1 MRAPHPS
8 RLYSFFYLSFC
19 GASLFALG
27 ACRTSGD
34 IATGRDDRYV
44 DPTNVQTIDTP
55 PSATAGMAPVPG
67 SPDQLQAELAVAR
80 GDLENVKY
88 ASAQEEAQLRA
99 RIAELEAANQRLIQ
113 ENSQL
118 HGGAP
123 AEPNAAASNAA
134 STGVM
139 SPVVTPAP
147 GSASTHQKPIEVH
160 GAMPEKSGAPL
171 LWELA
176 QSDLKAGRYE
186 KALSPLGELAKTYP
200 KDPLALYALLG
211 AGMAQYHLKQYSDAA
226 VTFNQVIDKFP
237 KKKETGIAWFGQGA
251 AFVALKQNDDAK
263 VLLQEVARRY
273 PNSTEASAAKR
284 MLKHKEKAPSDLF
297 AIFPSWDKKAK
308 R

>member
-1 MRAPHPS
+1 MRIS
-8 RLYSFFYLSFC
+8 RASLVLSSFC
-19 GASLFALG
+19 GASLFALN

-34 IATGRDDRYV
+34 IASGRDDRYV

-55 PSATAGMAPVPG
+55 PSAAPGAATAQT
-67 SPDQLQAELAVAR
+67 SPEQLQTELAVAR
-80 GDLENVKY
+80 GDLENAKY
-88 ASAQEEAQLRA
+88 ASTQEETQLRA
-99 RIAELEAANQRLIQ
+99 RIAELEGENQRLNQ
-113 ENSQL
+113 EL

-123 AEPNAAASNAA
+123 TDGSSTPNTAA

-147 GSASTHQKPIEVH
+147 GATSSSTRQKPIEVH

-176 QSDLKAGRYE
+176 QNDLKAGRYD
-186 KALSPLGELAKTYP
+186 KALSPLSELAKTYP

-211 AGMAQYHLKQYSDAA
+211 AGMAQYRLKQYSDAA

-251 AFVALKQNDDAK
+251 AFVALKQSDDAK
-263 VLLQEVARRY
+263 VLLEEVARRY
-273 PNSTEASAAKR
+273 PNSTEANAAKR

-297 AIFPSWDKKAK
+297 AIFPTWDKKAK